1 MPFPYFDNIST
12 DFTGVWTSPRKR
24 KAPSSEQEG
33 LELPP
38 SKRKSS
44 AASCPHYMTIV
55 RATRQLSAEKAQ
67 CSICLEDYLST
78 PDGREKVIPVKI
90 GCSHIFC
97 RECIETHLSSSTKCP
112 LPWCD
117 AHLPLRPDACEL
129 CAAWARENAA
139 AGSLVVTVRAREM
152 LGSIKDALRQ
162 LAQDDD
168 AYTLPKQ
175 AENRLLAHV
184 RTTLKRYEWQ
194 FHTGIDLAEL
204 LDPFLLA
211 INIADARKHYGSELS
226 APKLEHTQFPPRE
239 HDPDDYP
246 PDEEPWIAAFFRQWA
261 LDYEKENGEIKEGW
275 GVWSMKADDE
285 ASWEW
290 PYKRIQAHKTGSDG
304 HIEYLVKWVGQRHL
318 ASWVKREQLVAE
330 ARDIYDNAHGVSH
343 RLEVVKGCD

>member
-1 MPFPYFDNIST
+1 M
-12 DFTGVWTSPRKR
+12 
-24 KAPSSEQEG
+24 
-33 LELPP
+33 
-38 SKRKSS
+38 
-44 AASCPHYMTIV
+44 
-55 RATRQLSAEKAQ
+55 
-67 CSICLEDYLST
+67 
-78 PDGREKVIPVKI
+78 
-90 GCSHIFC
+90 
-97 RECIETHLSSSTKCP
+97 
-112 LPWCD
+112 
-117 AHLPLRPDACEL
+117 
-129 CAAWARENAA
+129 
-139 AGSLVVTVRAREM
+139 TVRAREM

-175 AENRLLAHV
+175 AEKRLLAHV

-261 LDYEKENGEIKEGW
+261 LEYEKENGEMKEGW

-330 ARDIYDNAHGVSH
+330 ARDIYDKAHGVSH
-343 RLEVVKGCD
+343 RLEVIEGCD

>member
-1 MPFPYFDNIST
+1 
-12 DFTGVWTSPRKR
+12 
-24 KAPSSEQEG
+24 
-33 LELPP
+33 
-38 SKRKSS
+38 
-44 AASCPHYMTIV
+44 
-55 RATRQLSAEKAQ
+55 
-67 CSICLEDYLST
+67 
-78 PDGREKVIPVKI
+78 
-90 GCSHIFC
+90 
-97 RECIETHLSSSTKCP
+97 
-112 LPWCD
+112 
-117 AHLPLRPDACEL
+117 
-129 CAAWARENAA
+129 
-139 AGSLVVTVRAREM
+139 M

-175 AENRLLAHV
+175 AEKRLFAHV

-304 HIEYLVKWVGQRHL
+304 RIEYLVKWVGQRHL

-330 ARDIYDNAHGVSH
+330 ARDIYDKAHGVTH
-343 RLEVVKGCD
+343 RSEENDGSDTFQ

>member
-1 MPFPYFDNIST
+1 MP
-12 DFTGVWTSPRKR
+12 
-24 KAPSSEQEG
+24 
-33 LELPP
+33 
-38 SKRKSS
+38 
-44 AASCPHYMTIV
+44 
-55 RATRQLSAEKAQ
+55 
-67 CSICLEDYLST
+67 
-78 PDGREKVIPVKI
+78 
-90 GCSHIFC
+90 
-97 RECIETHLSSSTKCP
+97 
-112 LPWCD
+112 
-117 AHLPLRPDACEL
+117 
-129 CAAWARENAA
+129 WARENVG

-175 AENRLLAHV
+175 AEKRLFAHV

-211 INIADARKHYGSELS
+211 INIEDARHHYGPELS
-226 APKLEHTQFPPRE
+226 SPKLEHTQFPPRE
-239 HDPDDYP
+239 HDPDDYS

-261 LDYEKENGEIKEGW
+261 LDYEKENGEIKDGW

-304 HIEYLVKWVGQRHL
+304 RIEYLVKWVGQRHL

-330 ARDIYDNAHGVSH
+330 ARDIYDRAHGVSH
-343 RLEVVKGCD
+343 RSEVIEGGD